1 MNPLFLG
8 WRVLVPTAAT
18 LEGGVWD
25 LDITWG
31 VEKPLQM
38 DPRPQ
43 SRITLCKSILRL
55 GSNGLGR
62 RENGGTHMER
72 HSKPWLAMSACQP
85 GVR

>member
-1 MNPLFLG
+1 MAMNPLFLG
-8 WRVLVPTAAT
+8 WRVLAPTAAT

-43 SRITLCKSILRL
+43 TGSVQSRITLCKSILRL
-55 GSNGLGR
+55 RVAVGWEEGKTGGDTW
-62 RENGGTHMER
+62 GGTA
-72 HSKPWLAMSACQP
+72 SP
-85 GVR
+85 G

>member
-1 MNPLFLG
+1 MAMNPLFLG

-43 SRITLCKSILRL
+43 TGSMQSRITLCKSILRL
-55 GSNGLGR
+55 RVAMGWEEGKT
-62 RENGGTHMER
+62 GGHTWR
-72 HSKPWLAMSACQP
+72 GTASP
-85 GVR
+85 G